1 MCDISG
7 DILEYTSY
15 RQTNIQIDKH
25 TDRQT
30 YIMLFY
36 NKEEKEN
43 DKNLQLNCVY
53 LHAQLIWDLKSLIG

>member
-53 LHAQLIWDLKSLIG
+53 LHAQLI